1 MKTKMNKLTKKVK
14 ETLENVNNEI
24 NYIGDKKMNKNER
37 TEYGKIDFEYGS
49 CIRLLLMEKI
59 SMPVVMRNI
68 ERAVRMSSN
77 EVTDIKG
84 SSREDS
90 PISYGAYEEMLKGD
104 LSNLV
109 LAHNIIDEKGLALD
123 LINEIEGLEEREFI
137 RKRMPNESG
146 DKYAMFLKATK
157 LYDEY
162 VDTETREIITIIAR
176 WTTSAVITKEEDNR
190 LKDI

>member
-1 MKTKMNKLTKKVK
+1 MNKNVTKKVK

-123 LINEIEGLEEREFI
+123 LINEIEFITLDEFILKEIPNEIADVHEFI
-137 RKRMPNESG
+137 RN
-146 DKYAMFLKATK
+146 ATK

-162 VDTETREIITIIAR
+162 CDNITREIITIIAR